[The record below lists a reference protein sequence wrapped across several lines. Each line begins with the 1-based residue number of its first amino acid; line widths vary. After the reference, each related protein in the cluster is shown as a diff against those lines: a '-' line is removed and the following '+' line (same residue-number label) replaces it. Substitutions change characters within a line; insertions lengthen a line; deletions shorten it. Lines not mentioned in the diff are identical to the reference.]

1 MKPRRLT
8 VSDLCNVSEYSR
20 HQMRGLLAQL
30 PEFADRAV
38 EAKVA
43 AEFSR
48 HDLLVI
54 TACCRLEQ
62 HFGLKRQT
70 VASLAAALAKSLM
83 GPRPLAYGAR
93 LVLGFAPPSAR
104 YVETAGNV
112 DEGLVVPLE
121 PVFSRVDSYLLPG
134 GIGSGAQRELGLSSA
149 IRKSANRVVA
159 EVPAAAK
166 KRATQR

>member
-1 MKPRRLT
+1 MKSRRLT
-8 VSDLCNVSEYSR
+8 ASDLCNVSEYSR

-43 AEFSR
+43 AEFTP

-54 TACCRLEQ
+54 TVCCRLEQ

-70 VASLAAALAKSLM
+70 VASLAGPLAKSLT

-121 PVFSRVDSYLLPG
+121 PVFSRVDGYLLPG
-134 GIGSGAQRELGLSSA
+134 GVGGNTQRELGLSSA
-149 IRKSANRVVA
+149 IRRSANRGVA
-159 EVPAAAK
+159 EVPAVAK